1 VATLA
6 GIIRRIYLNSSGY
19 VLSPYS
25 ASHFL
30 LTDEEIAVH
39 DNAVRAEVA
48 ANRLK
53 WGQIAEYYLGKFT
66 YSPPLTFRSYSYEPS
81 DTNYYNYSGEV
92 PPSFTLI
99 ESPRIDTGTT
109 QDDSV
114 WTMSAEAK
122 SGKLYALSDASYDVS
137 SMTYV
142 DSAAPAFVNDLRPL
156 TSQSSGASKTFNQ
169 GAPTFRA
176 IAPQGEPSKNP
187 VCQHFT
193 FKAGDESSF
202 QVDFNE
208 TATKNAMKMP
218 DLVISW
224 VSTFGE
230 PRSVT
235 IAWPYTY
242 VVADSGECFIGGR
255 VVHPPRDIPVYSGFN
270 ISMKRL
276 EFATYR
282 PAPYGWV
289 EGTKVI
295 FGEQFKLLKA
305 VSENWA
311 DPDTE
316 EAMEGAAFDI
326 RKFIN
331 GVDRMPCLSTEAF
344 AHTTKGIIYCPFLHI
359 WYSAYLTNT
368 FNPIAHL
375 GTGAST
381 SKRNYSLDNSIS
393 VATETIGNGVVKFR
407 DNLGRIVDEINGY
420 YLTYGGS
427 SAPIEDNQLYVSE
440 LGALAS
446 GFGKSRS
453 NMRRQAP
460 QWVAD
465 WLPRHFVA
473 RLDWTFQFYQN
484 YDSQSG
490 RQSNFGA
497 RISPASKEWEENHD
511 EYPYLSAFTISAGDD
526 YYNTPQPYDNTQPW
540 KFLNV
545 SQLGHTRGASSRAI
559 YCPQGFSCLMVP
571 FYSNFTSVS
580 TTIGTAEI
588 NQYGAVQF
596 SFSGTDYVEGML
608 TMTNAEG
615 VIRIPI
621 KRIPDKA
628 IAHYLKPN
636 NGGYIYPVRLD
647 GQIGGTYEPVT
658 VEGRTFTC
666 NIPQGFTTFISRT
679 SRASRVNVAHSG
691 NESSLVAQGA
701 FRLGRSDANG
711 QYKIPT
717 GFHGDHFVTLVD
729 EYYCVAIEIPIT
741 LE

>member
-1 VATLA
+1 
-6 GIIRRIYLNSSGY
+6 

-25 ASHFL
+25 GKHFL
-30 LTDEEIAVH
+30 LTDAEIAVH

-48 ANRLK
+48 ANRLL
-53 WGQIAEYYLGKFT
+53 WGQIADYYLGKFT
-66 YSPPLTFRSYSYEPS
+66 YSPPLTFRSYDGTS

-92 PPSFTLI
+92 PPSFALI

-109 QDDSV
+109 QSDSV
-114 WTMSAEAK
+114 WVSGAVSK
-122 SGKLYALSDASYDVS
+122 SGKLYALSDASYNIPT
-137 SMTYV
+137 MEYV
-142 DSAAPAFVNDLRPL
+142 DSAAPSFASELKPL
-156 TSQSSGASKTFNQ
+156 SSLQSGNSKTFNH
-169 GAPTFRA
+169 GAPAFRA
-176 IAPQGEPSKNP
+176 MNVLGEPTKKP
-187 VCQHFT
+187 VCQHFI
-193 FKAGDESSF
+193 FKDGTSSSF
-202 QVDFNE
+202 QVAFDE
-208 TATKNAMKMP
+208 TEQKNAMKML

-224 VSTFGE
+224 VSPGG

-242 VVADSGECFIGGR
+242 IVAASGECFIGGR
-255 VVHPPRDIPVYSGFN
+255 VVHPPRDIPVYSGFS
-270 ISMKRL
+270 ISMQRL
-276 EFATYR
+276 EFTTYH
-282 PAPYGWV
+282 PAPEGAPPEYEWV

-316 EAMEGAAFDI
+316 DAMEGAAFDL

-331 GVDRMPCLSTEAF
+331 GVDMMSCLSTEAF
-344 AHTTKGIIYCPFLHI
+344 VHTTNGIIYCPFLHI
-359 WYSAYLTNT
+359 WNSAYLTST
-368 FNPIAHL
+368 FNPNAHL
-375 GTGAST
+375 GTGAIT
-381 SKRNYSLDNSIS
+381 SKRNYLLDTSIS
-393 VATETIGNGVVKFR
+393 VSPGTIGKGVVKFR

-420 YLTYGGS
+420 YLEGGVS
-427 SAPIEDNQLYVSE
+427 PPIEDNQLYVSDW
-440 LGALAS
+440 GALAAPT
-446 GFGKSRS
+446 GQSRS

-465 WLPRHFVA
+465 LLPSYYTYRIN
-473 RLDWTFQFYQN
+473 WTFQFYQ
-484 YDSQSG
+484 DDGSR

-497 RISPASKEWEENHD
+497 RISPASKEWESNHD

-526 YYNTPQPYDNTQPW
+526 FYNTPGTYDDLQNW
-540 KFLNV
+540 AFFNV
-545 SQLGHTRGASSRAI
+545 SKLGHTRGSSSRAI

-580 TTIGTAEI
+580 TTLGTATL

-596 SFSGTDYVEGML
+596 SFSGTEYVDGVM

-621 KRIPDKA
+621 KRKPDKV
-628 IAHYLKPN
+628 IAYYIKPN
-636 NGGYIYPVRLD
+636 NGGYIYPVSLD
-647 GQIGGTYEPVT
+647 GNIGGTGEPVT
-658 VEGRTFTC
+658 VEGRTVTC
-666 NIPQGFTTFISRT
+666 NIPQGFTAFISRT

-691 NESSLVAQGA
+691 NESSLVAQGS
-701 FRLGRSDANG
+701 FRLGRSDVNG

-741 LE
+741 FE